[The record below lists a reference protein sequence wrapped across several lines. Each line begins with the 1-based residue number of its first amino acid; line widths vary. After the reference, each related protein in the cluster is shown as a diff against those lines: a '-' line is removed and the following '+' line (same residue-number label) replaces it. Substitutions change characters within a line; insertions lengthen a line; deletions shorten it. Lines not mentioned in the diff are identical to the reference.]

1 MRPVAEL
8 PRFSDQFETGAT
20 ATSCWIIDPQGGVM
34 SFNPLNERGIPLERQ
49 FRNWSELNVAPYDT
63 RDVHPYTRCR
73 VIAMNGIEVEAI
85 INSHNFNR
93 HTADT
98 GIKQKLAMVR
108 RVEQQQQKAVNW
120 LIPAQETPLE
130 RTIGYEQ
137 VAVDLTAWL
146 ARHEP
151 DPYLTKVYEFALL
164 EDFDHLYRYANLM
177 DMIGEKRK
185 AEDITGGLS
194 EIMPGRPTI
203 FHHRDPHD
211 TLNRPMTLT
220 AADTQSVMNAI
231 TIVAAEQQT
240 MNWYMN
246 IGNIPEDPLARA
258 LYLEIAQVEEEHVT
272 HYESILDPTLSW
284 LTNLVLHE
292 YNECWLYWSCMQT
305 EVDNR
310 IKALWELHL
319 NMEIEHLRI
328 ATQMLRDVEGVE
340 AESFLPAGG
349 MPEPMTFETN
359 KEYVRDVLDR
369 TVMWTPY
376 DAQFVPV
383 TDLPPDHRFFE
394 YQRTVNAG
402 GSPGEEVISRHRAEF
417 DDEYRSVTEGPHP
430 VAGLREDGRHEG
442 LGYHSAGGRTPNPQ
456 EV

>member
-1 MRPVAEL
+1 M
-8 PRFSDQFETGAT
+8 G
-20 ATSCWIIDPQGGVM
+20 
-34 SFNPLNERGIPLERQ
+34 FNPLQERGIPLEKQ
-49 FRNWSELNVAPYDT
+49 FRNWSELNVTPFDPM
-63 RDVHPYTRCR
+63 DVHPYTRCR
-73 VIAMNGIEVEAI
+73 VIFMNGIEVEAI
-85 INSHNFNR
+85 MNSHQFAR
-93 HTADT
+93 HTADL
-98 GIKQKLAMVR
+98 GIKQNLAMVR

-120 LIPAQETPLE
+120 LLPPKGSPIET
-130 RTIGYEQ
+130 TIGYEQ

-146 ARHEP
+146 ARQEP

-177 DMIGEKRK
+177 DLMGDGKK
-185 AEDITGGLS
+185 AQDITGDLT
-194 EIMPGRPTI
+194 EILPGRPTI

-211 TLNRPMTLT
+211 TLRRPMTLT

-240 MNWYMN
+240 MNFYMN
-246 IGNIPEDPLARA
+246 VGNMPENPLARA

-272 HYESILDPTLSW
+272 HYESILDPTMGW

-305 EVDNR
+305 EPNAR

-328 ATQMLRDVEGVE
+328 ACEMLREIDGIE

-349 MPEPMTFETN
+349 MPEPLTFESN
-359 KEYVRDVLDR
+359 KEYVRDVLRR
-369 TVMWTPY
+369 TSDWTPW

-383 TDLPPDHRFFE
+383 ADLPPDHRFFA
-394 YQRTVNAG
+394 YQDQVHEG
-402 GSPGEEVISRHRAEF
+402 GVPSEEVIDRHREQF
-417 DDEYRSVTEGPHP
+417 GQEYRLQTEGEHP
-430 VAGLREDGRHEG
+430 VASLREDGPHDDNP
-442 LGYHSAGGRTPNPQ
+442 YHQARARSREFEEA
-456 EV
+456 